1 MAKAQTSTP
10 SDAIEIQITRY
21 LSNRGKL
28 RRRPPMSR
36 SQPDEQDYLSLF
48 RIYGDDLGSL
58 YREPDDDRYAL
69 LFEQVVR
76 LLVKPSPFNRSLP
89 EPFRVSARRYHD
101 GDPATVKHL
110 SHPANRHFMLCD
122 LHDLISLRSRIARNR
137 RKDRP

>member
-10 SDAIEIQITRY
+10 SDAIEIQTPRQ
-21 LSNRGKL
+21 LAHRGKL

-69 LFEQVVR
+69 LFEQVIR

-89 EPFRVSARRYHD
+89 EPFRVSARRPGKNSTAAAPIGAD
-101 GDPATVKHL
+101 W
-110 SHPANRHFMLCD
+110 
-122 LHDLISLRSRIARNR
+122 
-137 RKDRP
+137 

>member
-1 MAKAQTSTP
+1 
-10 SDAIEIQITRY
+10 
-21 LSNRGKL
+21 
-28 RRRPPMSR
+28 MSR

-89 EPFRVSARRYHD
+89 EPFRVAARRYHA

-122 LHDLISLRSRIARNR
+122 LHDLISLRSRVARNR
-137 RKDRP
+137 RTRHS

>member
-1 MAKAQTSTP
+1 MPTAKTSTLP
-10 SDAIEIQITRY
+10 DAIEIPTPRHRA
-21 LSNRGKL
+21 NRGKL
-28 RRRPPMSR
+28 RGRPPMSR
-36 SQPDEQDYLSLF
+36 TQPDEQDYLSLF
-48 RIYGDDLGSL
+48 RIYGDDLSAL

-89 EPFRVSARRYHD
+89 EPFRISARRYHD

-122 LHDLISLRSRIARNR
+122 LHDLISLRSRVARNR
-137 RKDRP
+137 RKDHP